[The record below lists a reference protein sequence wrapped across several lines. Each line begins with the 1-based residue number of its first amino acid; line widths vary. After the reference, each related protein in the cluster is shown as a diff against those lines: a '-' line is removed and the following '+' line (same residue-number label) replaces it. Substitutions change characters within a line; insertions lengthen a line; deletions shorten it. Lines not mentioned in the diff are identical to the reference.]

1 MKLKPGHHLCSKY
14 HCLGSL
20 DCHKSMLKREFAN
33 YIIVVLKTVFKI
45 SYLYSVPTW
54 AKCITVV
61 SIRAI
66 ASKKIL
72 WMKCKF
78 LAL

>member
-1 MKLKPGHHLCSKY
+1 
-14 HCLGSL
+14 
-20 DCHKSMLKREFAN
+20 MLKREFAN